1 MSKILV
7 TGATGFVGSHLVEAL
22 VNRGEDVH
30 CLVRSNSNL
39 RWLKKLPINL
49 IKGDCTNFSSL
60 KSLPSDVEFVFHLAG
75 LIKAKKKTAFYQVN
89 YQGTV
94 NLIKI
99 CLIKRWSLKRFIF
112 VSTLAVH
119 GSPSNSVIRSSD
131 MPNPLTHYAKSKWLA
146 EQALLKVRN
155 KLHVIIFRPTAV
167 YGPRD
172 RELLGYYRLI
182 KMGWAPILNPS
193 ARLSLCYILDL
204 IQALIKALKAN
215 VPFGST
221 FLISDGR
228 AYTWSGVVKTVASL
242 LGTSPHFIYF
252 PKRLT
257 SIVAIA
263 AEAVAKISR
272 QPIMFSRDKLKE
284 ILQNTWICDISN
296 SIYNLAYQPSYSLK
310 NGMAETISW
319 YKAQGWL

>member
-22 VNRGEDVH
+22 INRGENVY
-30 CLVRSNSNL
+30 CLVRPNSNL
-39 RWLKKLPINL
+39 RWLRKLPINL
-49 IKGDCTNFSSL
+49 VKGDCTAFSSL
-60 KSLPSDVEFVFHLAG
+60 ESLPSDIEFVFHLAG

-99 CLIKRWSLKRFIF
+99 CLIKRWPLKRFIF
-112 VSTLAVH
+112 ASTLAVH
-119 GSPSNSVIRSSD
+119 GSPSNSVIKSSD
-131 MPNPLTHYAKSKWLA
+131 IPQPLTHYAKSKWLA
-146 EQALLKVRN
+146 EKVLLKVCN

-172 RELLGYYRLI
+172 KEFLGYYRLI
-182 KMGWAPILNPS
+182 KAGWAPILNPS
-193 ARLSLCYILDL
+193 GKLSLCYVLDL

-215 VPFGST
+215 VPSGSV

-228 AYTWSGVVKTVASL
+228 AYTWLGVVKTVANL
-242 LGTSPHFIYF
+242 LGTNPHFIYF

-257 SIVAIA
+257 SIMAMA
-263 AEAVAKISR
+263 AETVSKIGR
-272 QPIMFSRDKLKE
+272 QPIMFGRDKLKE
-284 ILQNTWICDISN
+284 ILQDTWICDISN
-296 SIYNLAYQPSYSLK
+296 SMHGLGYQPNHSLK
-310 NGMAETISW
+310 DGMAETISW